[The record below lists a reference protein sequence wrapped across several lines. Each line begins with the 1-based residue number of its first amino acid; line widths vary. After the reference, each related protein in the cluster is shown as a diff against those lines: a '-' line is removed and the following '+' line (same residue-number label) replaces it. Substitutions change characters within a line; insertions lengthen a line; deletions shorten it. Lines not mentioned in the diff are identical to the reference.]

1 MSEEMLVTQALDER
15 ELLVKKIN
23 DKIQKG
29 SFVDTI
35 KNNAEKVY
43 ENQISREEF
52 ERQAQAAYQQIVD
65 LIARYQ
71 KIDAAIVDSNAN
83 TWIETAYGRYTVAG
97 AISLRNRL
105 REKKDTAGG
114 FVLQAD
120 SVFTKETD
128 FEGNLCRKLQE
139 EYQKQVQFQNQKNSQ
154 LQATAEEMRLS
165 ILGRDGKNKEENP
178 LEVVEVYIRENTTE
192 LADPLG
198 VQKKIAA
205 FTERRDELLRELE
218 TKIKVSNATTRIRI

>member
-1 MSEEMLVTQALDER
+1 M
-15 ELLVKKIN
+15 
-23 DKIQKG
+23 
-29 SFVDTI
+29 
-35 KNNAEKVY
+35 
-43 ENQISREEF
+43 
-52 ERQAQAAYQQIVD
+52 
-65 LIARYQ
+65 
-71 KIDAAIVDSNAN
+71 
-83 TWIETAYGRYTVAG
+83 AG